1 MSREDDYRAARVLAI
16 EELKTCDIERCC
28 VSAKLEMKNQSSG
41 KRQVIFPYI
50 NQRYILN
57 IDGETISFEED
68 AGKPSLPEQVLMLHY
83 LLKAKAI
90 PFSGEVITFREVP
103 SGAFYY
109 QAFFQRAIVPLVKGF
124 GSRPSLLD
132 RVADIVGEIVPSPA
146 DRALK
151 IVVLPRI
158 PVILSI
164 WEEDE
169 EFPAE
174 GNVYFDTTISSHLS
188 TEDIAY
194 AGSAAAYTALG
205 IARGMEQRHTKNEK
219 D

>member
-1 MSREDDYRAARVLAI
+1 MYMSREDDYRAARSLAI
-16 EELKTCDIERCC
+16 EKLKSCDIKQHCIT
-28 VSAKLEMKNQSSG
+28 AKLEMKNKSRG
-41 KRQVIFPYI
+41 RRQVVFPYI
-50 NQRYILN
+50 NRCHVLI
-57 IDGETISFEED
+57 IDGKTIAFEED
-68 AGKPSLPEQVLMLHY
+68 AGKPTLPEQVLMLHY

-90 PFSGEVITFREVP
+90 PLSGELITFREVP

-109 QAFFQRAIVPLVKGF
+109 QAFFKRAIAPLVKGF

-132 RVADIVGEIVPSPA
+132 QVADLIGEIAPSPA

-158 PVILSI
+158 PVILSV
-164 WEEDE
+164 WKEDE

-174 GNVYFDTTISSHLS
+174 GNVYFDTTISFHLP

-194 AGSAAAYTALG
+194 AGSAAVYIALG
-205 IARGMEQRHTKNEK
+205 IARGMEQRQG
-219 D
+219 

>member
-1 MSREDDYRAARVLAI
+1 MSREDDYRAARALAI
-16 EELKTCDIERCC
+16 EKLKTCDIEQCC
-28 VSAKLEMKNQSSG
+28 VRAKLETKNKSTG
-41 KRQVIFPYI
+41 ERQVIFPYI

-57 IDGETISFEED
+57 IDGRTISFEED
-68 AGKPSLPEQVLMLHY
+68 AGRPSLPEQVLMLHY

-90 PFSGEVITFREVP
+90 PFSGEMITFREVP

-109 QAFFQRAIVPLVKGF
+109 QAFFKRAIVPLAKGF
-124 GSRPSLLD
+124 GSHPSLLD
-132 RVADIVGEIVPSPA
+132 RVADIIGEIVPFSA

-151 IVVLPRI
+151 IVILPRI

-174 GNVYFDTTISSHLS
+174 GNIYFDTTISSHLS
-188 TEDIAY
+188 TEDIVY
-194 AGSAAAYTALG
+194 AGSFAVYTALG
-205 IARGMEQRHTKNEK
+205 IARNIEQRHKN
-219 D
+219 

>member
-1 MSREDDYRAARVLAI
+1 MSREDDYKVARTLAI
-16 EELKTCDIERCC
+16 EKLKTCDIKQCC
-28 VSAKLEMKNQSSG
+28 ADAKLEMKNKSTG
-41 KRQVIFPYI
+41 ERQVIFPYI
-50 NQRYILN
+50 NRRYMLN
-57 IDGETISFEED
+57 IDGEAITFTED
-68 AGKPSLPEQVLMLHY
+68 ADRPSLPEQVLMLHY

-109 QAFFQRAIVPLVKGF
+109 QAFFKRAIAPLAKGF
-124 GSRPSLLD
+124 GSHPSLLD
-132 RVADIVGEIVPSPA
+132 QVAAIVGEIVPSPA

-151 IVVLPRI
+151 IVVLPQI

-164 WEEDE
+164 WKEDE

-174 GNVYFDTTISSHLS
+174 GNVYFDATISSHLS

-194 AGSAAAYTALG
+194 AGSTAVYTALG
-205 IARGMEQRHTKNEK
+205 IARGMEQRHKN
-219 D
+219 

>member
-1 MSREDDYRAARVLAI
+1 MSREDDYRAARTLAI
-16 EELKTCDIERCC
+16 EELKTCDIKQCC
-28 VSAKLEMKNQSSG
+28 VSAKLEIKNKSAG
-41 KRQVIFPYI
+41 ERQVIFPYI

-57 IDGETISFEED
+57 IDDKTIAFEED
-68 AGKPSLPEQVLMLHY
+68 AGRPSLPEQVLMLHY

-90 PFSGEVITFREVP
+90 PFSGELITFREVP
-103 SGAFYY
+103 SGTFYY
-109 QAFFQRAIVPLVKGF
+109 QAFFKRAVAPLVKGF
-124 GSRPSLLD
+124 GSCPSLLD
-132 RVADIVGEIVPSPA
+132 RVADIIGEIVPSPA

-151 IVVLPRI
+151 IAVLPLI

-194 AGSAAAYTALG
+194 AGSAAVYTALG
-205 IARGMEQRHTKNEK
+205 IARGMEQKHKN
-219 D
+219 